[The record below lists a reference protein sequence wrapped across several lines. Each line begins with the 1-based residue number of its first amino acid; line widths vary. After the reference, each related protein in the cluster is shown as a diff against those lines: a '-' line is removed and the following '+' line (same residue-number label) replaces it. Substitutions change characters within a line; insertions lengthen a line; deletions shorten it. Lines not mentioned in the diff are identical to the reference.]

1 MKKVTQKVI
10 LNTTNDSLNDIV
22 NQLEILPT
30 KKIKKLIDKLALKFS
45 SVLKNELA
53 KQTKK
58 KLKSEKLAT
67 KGKKSK
73 KSIPVQ

>member
-10 LNTTNDSLNDIV
+10 LNLAKDSLNDIV
-22 NQLEILPT
+22 SQVEINPT
-30 KKIKKLIDKLALKFS
+30 KKIKKLIDKVVLKFS

-58 KLKSEKLAT
+58 KLKSEKLA
-67 KGKKSK
+67 KGKKLK
-73 KSIPVQ
+73 KNIPVQ